1 MVTGAVAGPFT
12 MPGSAPDSGG
22 AFCAQATP
30 ARIVSSARS
39 HAVRLAETLA
49 RWDASVV
56 VLDKEMEL
64 ADE

>member
-1 MVTGAVAGPFT
+1 MVTGAAGDPLI

-39 HAVRLAETLA
+39 DAVRL
-49 RWDASVV
+49 V
-56 VLDKEMEL
+56 
-64 ADE
+64 